1 MKVRRS
7 ELVRT
12 AQIFLNNAIEI
23 LEVACCEG
31 DSNADAYMVA
41 QLKILASSNH
51 GYLSSDLNLEELAER
66 YENTEQHTSID
77 SSVEVDADWYNELDE
92 RI

>member
-1 MKVRRS
+1 MKVKRS

-12 AQIFLNNAIEI
+12 AQIFLNNAIEV
-23 LEVACCEG
+23 LEVACEG
-31 DSNADAYMVA
+31 DSNADAYIVA

-51 GYLSSDLNLEELAER
+51 GYMSSDLTLDELADR

-77 SSVEVDADWYNELDE
+77 SSVEVDADWYNDLDE

>member
-1 MKVRRS
+1 MKVKRS

-12 AQIFLNNAIEI
+12 AQIFLNNAIEV
-23 LEVACCEG
+23 LEVACEG
-31 DSNADAYMVA
+31 DSNADAYMIA

-51 GYLSSDLNLEELAER
+51 GYLSSDLNLDELAER

>member
-12 AQIFLNNAIEI
+12 AQIFLNNAIEVF
-23 LEVACCEG
+23 EVACEG

-51 GYLSSDLNLEELAER
+51 GYLSNDLNLDELAER
-66 YENTEQHTSID
+66 YENTEEHTSID
-77 SSVEVDADWYNELDE
+77 ASVEVDADWYNELDE

>member
-1 MKVRRS
+1 MKVGRS

-12 AQIFLNNAIEI
+12 AQIFLNNAIEV
-23 LEVACCEG
+23 LEVACEG

-51 GYLSSDLNLEELAER
+51 GYLSRDLNLDELAER
-66 YENTEQHTSID
+66 YENTEEHTSID
-77 SSVEVDADWYNELDE
+77 SRVEVDPDWYNELDE
-92 RI
+92 MI

>member
-23 LEVACCEG
+23 LEVACEG
-31 DSNADAYMVA
+31 DSNADAYMIA
-41 QLKILASSNH
+41 QLKIFASSDH
-51 GYLSSDLNLEELAER
+51 GCLSSDLNLDELAER
-66 YENTEQHTSID
+66 YENTEEHTSID

-92 RI
+92 MI